1 MSLRYSSLGRSA
13 LPPCS
18 STLWSSATPS
28 AVASAS
34 AATSQTLPH
43 SASHHHHHHH
53 HHHHGSSASK
63 TTASSPTSTYIEP
76 NFFSADEL
84 ASQLTLLD
92 IQLFKAIGPDELT
105 SCSWNKK
112 NKLEVAPNVVALTR
126 RFNHVSFWVVQ
137 EVLRPESAKA
147 RAEILAHFIK
157 VAKRLQELNSLHSVR
172 RYLKLSSII
181 LGTSLKTKPLN
192 SQKLSPFKITWAPL
206 LLETHRFETDR

>member
-43 SASHHHHHHH
+43 SASHHHHH

-172 RYLKLSSII
+172 RCLKLSII
-181 LGTSLKTKPLN
+181 HISENEATKFSKLVSL
-192 SQKLSPFKITWAPL
+192 
-206 LLETHRFETDR
+206 

>member
-13 LPPCS
+13 LPPCA

-28 AVASAS
+28 AVASA
-34 AATSQTLPH
+34 TSTSTSHTLPH
-43 SASHHHHHHH
+43 SASHHH

-76 NFFSADEL
+76 NFFTADEL

-137 EVLRPESAKA
+137 EVLRPDSAKV

-172 RYLKLSSII
+172 RNFDLIS
-181 LGTSLKTKPLN
+181 N
-192 SQKLSPFKITWAPL
+192 
-206 LLETHRFETDR
+206 